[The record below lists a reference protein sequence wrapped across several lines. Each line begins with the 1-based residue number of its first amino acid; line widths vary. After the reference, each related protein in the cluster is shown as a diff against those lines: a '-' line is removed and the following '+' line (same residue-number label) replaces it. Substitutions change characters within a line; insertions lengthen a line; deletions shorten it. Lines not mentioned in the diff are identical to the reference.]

1 MTKLNQEQK
10 EKLEWAKE
18 QFDTGQ
24 LEGSG
29 YDIKMRL
36 LKEGL
41 DQETIKAFGQYF
53 VQQGLANGWLL
64 DELGF

>member
-1 MTKLNQEQK
+1 MAKLNQEQK
-10 EKLEWAKE
+10 EKLEWAKD

-29 YDIKMRL
+29 HEMKTRL
-36 LKEGL
+36 TQAGL

-53 VQQGLANGWLL
+53 VQKGLTDGWLL